1 MWIKLKGKA
10 NWIYIA
16 SLLLYAEGAQAWFT
30 EFYLQNTPY
39 LALPRNRLP
48 DGITTDCGGRHLSA
62 VYVLTY

>member
-30 EFYLQNTPY
+30 EFYLQNTPRLY
-39 LALPRNRLP
+39 LV
-48 DGITTDCGGRHLSA
+48 I
-62 VYVLTY
+62 VYQTASPLIVVADI